1 MGFLYSYVHIL
12 LFTIPPGLTL
22 FSSQAGL
29 FSSVLAAFV
38 FSKIQD
44 LKVNPADQSV
54 YYQKQSSQ
62 FLAQISQQIAAIG
75 TQVLINPIPF
85 PPTPFPDFQPSTP
98 NRTVNILWLL
108 SLICS
113 LFAALLATLIQQ
125 WVRAYM
131 RIFQQSSNPLKTARI
146 RLFLFEGVEVLP
158 VVAEFVP
165 VLLHV
170 SLLLFLLGLCYV
182 IKDID
187 TVVFAIILVPIAL
200 CVILYF
206 YFVMAPISKPHSPFR
221 TPFSSLI
228 WRFIRKLELRRRPFN
243 DRSRGTVAWHHMSLE
258 AQQVELAMKP
268 TEDREARDARGVRWL
283 VGNIDGS
290 NEMEA
295 FVLAIPGSF
304 NQEWGRQVWKVAVGY
319 DAQSA
324 PSAEVRPASG
334 HPSLSQGST
343 IEDLC
348 RCVRYLFDTYENEGS
363 FMTKEARRRR
373 VHGCVETAASLV
385 CCAGVELDS
394 FGEVG
399 SLLSELGHNERTNDL
414 STIRSNPLFAVRW
427 TCLSLVVIRQMVGVN
442 RLQEL
447 AKFAVNRIARFQAE
461 YGASDATALEGAQTI
476 DEHLTKAWEHVKN
489 LRLALERGDTNRTEE
504 EIREILND
512 HNVPISELER
522 IAGEVH
528 GMEDVDWRISL
539 LQDAMDEVTHNLTR
553 RLPCVFFDRLK
564 LPGPIL
570 ISEAFDFP
578 LVDTTPVPP
587 RLIFPGQQ
595 IQSLCTLGQGLR
607 DIIDRPNPARIT
619 KTLESVWSIPISLPR
634 VDLMKRQLW
643 RLLDLRDGNGLGF
656 TIELLFLA
664 LRGLSSSS
672 SSPELKEAFYMG
684 TFKVITSHW
693 EKSKDSIGTQRILL
707 DLICDLVVK
716 GRGVFSDFPYPDYI
730 VKEALELVQKMIA
743 GHRGSRS
750 HIEEVVEELENVNA
764 RDVRDEERRKQALN
778 IIYPP

>member
-290 NEMEA
+290 
-295 FVLAIPGSF
+295 
-304 NQEWGRQVWKVAVGY
+304 
-319 DAQSA
+319 
-324 PSAEVRPASG
+324 
-334 HPSLSQGST
+334 
-343 IEDLC
+343 
-348 RCVRYLFDTYENEGS
+348 
-363 FMTKEARRRR
+363 
-373 VHGCVETAASLV
+373 
-385 CCAGVELDS
+385 
-394 FGEVG
+394 
-399 SLLSELGHNERTNDL
+399 
-414 STIRSNPLFAVRW
+414 
-427 TCLSLVVIRQMVGVN
+427 
-442 RLQEL
+442 
-447 AKFAVNRIARFQAE
+447 
-461 YGASDATALEGAQTI
+461 
-476 DEHLTKAWEHVKN
+476 
-489 LRLALERGDTNRTEE
+489 
-504 EIREILND
+504 
-512 HNVPISELER
+512 
-522 IAGEVH
+522 
-528 GMEDVDWRISL
+528 
-539 LQDAMDEVTHNLTR
+539 
-553 RLPCVFFDRLK
+553 
-564 LPGPIL
+564 
-570 ISEAFDFP
+570 
-578 LVDTTPVPP
+578 
-587 RLIFPGQQ
+587 
-595 IQSLCTLGQGLR
+595 
-607 DIIDRPNPARIT
+607 
-619 KTLESVWSIPISLPR
+619 
-634 VDLMKRQLW
+634 
-643 RLLDLRDGNGLGF
+643 
-656 TIELLFLA
+656 
-664 LRGLSSSS
+664 
-672 SSPELKEAFYMG
+672 
-684 TFKVITSHW
+684 
-693 EKSKDSIGTQRILL
+693 
-707 DLICDLVVK
+707 
-716 GRGVFSDFPYPDYI
+716 
-730 VKEALELVQKMIA
+730 
-743 GHRGSRS
+743 
-750 HIEEVVEELENVNA
+750 
-764 RDVRDEERRKQALN
+764 
-778 IIYPP
+778 